1 MSARNSL
8 RVLVVDDMAASRG
21 IMVNTLENFG
31 IKSVFNEASADDALS
46 FMLKNPVHLIM
57 ADYHMPNKNGLDLLS
72 AVRSN
77 RQTSRT
83 GFILVSGT
91 ADEQIINKGRQLG
104 MNNFIAKPF
113 TPEKIKAAIERVVG
127 RL

>member
-1 MSARNSL
+1 
-8 RVLVVDDMAASRG
+8 
-21 IMVNTLENFG
+21 
-31 IKSVFNEASADDALS
+31 
-46 FMLKNPVHLIM
+46 
-57 ADYHMPNKNGLDLLS
+57 MPKRSGLDLLQ
-72 AVRSN
+72 AIRSN
-77 RQTSRT
+77 RQTNRT

-91 ADEQIINKGRQLG
+91 ADEQVINKGRQLG